1 MDTNEYERLVE
12 KYLDSIYRVALNSCK
27 NQMDAEDVTQSTFL
41 KLFESREHF
50 EKDENVKYW
59 LIRVA
64 INESNSLWRSAWK
77 KRTVSLERILQEPI
91 SIIPQKSNLYY
102 AVQELPV
109 KYRQIVHLYYFEDY
123 SIGEIANVLKLSQTA
138 VQTRLFRAR
147 QKLKD
152 YLRET

>member
-1 MDTNEYERLVE
+1 MDTNEYERLVA
-12 KYLDSIYRVALNSCK
+12 KYLDCIYRVALNCCK
-27 NQMDAEDVTQSTFL
+27 NSMDAEDVTQSAFL
-41 KLFESREHF
+41 KLFETREHF

-64 INESNSLWRSAWK
+64 INECNSLWRSPWK
-77 KRTVSLERILQEPI
+77 KRTVSFEQILREPI
-91 SIIPQKSNLYY
+91 FITPRKSNLYC

-123 SIGEIANVLKLSQTA
+123 SVREIADIMKLSETA

-152 YLRET
+152 YLKET